1 MSVVNDD
8 GVPFG
13 WAITT
18 VENLAANEPA
28 AITDGPFGSN
38 LKSDH
43 YTEAGPRVI
52 RLQNIGD
59 GCFLDEEAHISE
71 SHFATLRK
79 HEACAAD
86 IVVAMLGEEL
96 PRACLVPDSLG
107 PAIVKA
113 DCVRLR
119 VHPDLAIPEYVVA
132 GLNSQKLR
140 RQAAEVMHGVGRP
153 RLGLQWFRGLHF
165 PVAPLREQR
174 RIVESIE
181 SYFTRLDDAVAT
193 LERVAR
199 NLKRYRASV
208 LKSAVE
214 GRLVPTE
221 AALAKQEG
229 RDYEPASVLLE
240 RILTERRRR
249 WAESSKKGKY
259 EAPPC
264 PDTTNLPDLPEGW
277 CWATVE
283 QLASPDERSIQSGPF
298 GSSLR
303 HSEFVLQGKLVIGID
318 NVQDGYFSIGA
329 EHRISDQKYKILQ
342 KFTARPGDV
351 LVTVMATV
359 GRTCVVPDDL
369 ETAIITKHVYRISP
383 DQELVLPR
391 FLHLCLWGGPVVRE
405 QMFGQ
410 VQGQTRPG
418 LNGAIIKGLIIPL
431 PPLDEQGRI
440 LGEAERLL
448 SVGKATQAE
457 MVQTERRL
465 MRLRQSILKWAFEGK
480 LADQDPSDEPASA
493 LLARIKAERDT
504 TQPAKKKSRA

>member
-86 IVVAMLGEEL
+86 VVVAMLGEEL

-181 SYFTRLDDAVAT
+181 SYFSRLDDAVAT
-193 LERVAR
+193 LERAQR

-229 RDYEPASVLLE
+229 RDYEPASVLL
-240 RILTERRRR
+240 
-249 WAESSKKGKY
+249 GKT
-259 EAPPC
+259 EAPPR
-264 PDTTNLPDLPEGW
+264 PNRWNSRSEDVILGHAALAVGHPKTPLPEGW
-277 CWATVE
+277 AWSALVDIARME
-283 QLASPDERSIQSGPF
+283 SGHTPSREHPEWWD
-298 GSSLR
+298 GD
-303 HSEFVLQGKLVIGID
+303 VPWIGIAD
-318 NVQDGYFSIGA
+318 AREHHGRVINATLQHTNSDGLANSAARLLPPGTVC
-329 EHRISDQKYKILQ
+329 ISR
-342 KFTARPGDV
+342 TASVGYV
-351 LVTVMATV
+351 VVMGCAMATSQDFV
-359 GRTCVVPDDL
+359 NWIPTGAVTSDWLRLIFSTDR
-369 ETAIITKHVYRISP
+369 E
-383 DQELVLPR
+383 VLRR
-391 FLHLCLWGGPVVRE
+391 FG
-405 QMFGQ
+405 
-410 VQGQTRPG
+410 
-418 LNGAIIKGLIIPL
+418 KGSVHKTIYFPEWLSVHIAV
-431 PPLDEQGRI
+431 PPLKEQVRI
-440 LGEAERLL
+440 VAEADRLL
-448 SVGKATQAE
+448 SVADGSYE
-457 MVQTERRL
+457 MLNANLRRCD
-465 MRLRQSILKWAFEGK
+465 RLRQSILKWAFEGK